1 MKKRNNVKNFKRGL
15 CGITAGILLF
25 QYSGIAYAADCG
37 ECGEIAEINV
47 TNETYTEISDEELE
61 KYLVSELGK
70 GNSDERFVGWEGDL
84 HDTMYFWKK
93 TKTGKCI
100 ASKIKPSAIILGVL
114 KGHTPQELSKITTV
128 GLAKEIASKGVAWS
142 IAYEVAECMIKYRG
156 K

>member
-1 MKKRNNVKNFKRGL
+1 MKNFKRGL

-25 QYSGIAYAADCG
+25 QYSGIAYAAD
-37 ECGEIAEINV
+37 CGEIAEINV

-84 HDTMYFWKK
+84 HDTMYFWKR
-93 TKTGKCI
+93 TKTGRC
-100 ASKIKPSAIILGVL
+100 
-114 KGHTPQELSKITTV
+114 
-128 GLAKEIASKGVAWS
+128 
-142 IAYEVAECMIKYRG
+142 IAYEVAECIIKYRG